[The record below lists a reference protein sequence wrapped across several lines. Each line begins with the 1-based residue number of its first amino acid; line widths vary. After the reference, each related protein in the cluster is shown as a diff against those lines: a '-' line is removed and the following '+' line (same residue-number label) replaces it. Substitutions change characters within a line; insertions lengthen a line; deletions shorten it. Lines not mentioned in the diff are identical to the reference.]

1 MKNLRKN
8 ESEIMKGLIKLTKC
22 KTFKNKLYALGLIL
36 LGIISA
42 VLLEGDITVL
52 IFVSLIAIP
61 LFFSKDNWIV

>member
-8 ESEIMKGLIKLTKC
+8 ESKIMKGLIKLTKC